1 MRAAEKPAYLGR
13 PEAAHRRSGTE
24 AARRSA
30 DLRRLEDAHGDGRE
44 AHRAWPHFA
53 ARGPSADRMRAG
65 LNLGRNQRS
74 GSNRAGRSARSTS
87 TSSRQGRVQRQLPGI
102 EPRASARP
110 SERPSHP
117 EKRGGCRGFEPQIS
131 LTNKLNITH
140 LIRLHGGSARRGQ
153 KSPRPTVPRAPGIC
167 GFFDGVS
174 VSADT
179 RAHFASS
186 HRPDLPAGLSR
197 DAWRFRRTSSL
208 TSTPVRLHFDRSRC
222 VEVRL
227 AERSGPER
235 PARHQGTRRAAG
247 LAPGC
252 QFAGSA
258 MCPGSFAP
266 VRPVGPRCLGSGS
279 GHASR
284 FSGAFGPCVLG
295 SSAPVRFMRP
305 RCLGSGS
312 AHASRFSGAFGPC
325 VLGSS
330 TPIRPMRP
338 RFSGAGSRARPASP
352 VALDRPWV
360 HALRLVPPTRSP

>member
-1 MRAAEKPAYLGR
+1 
-13 PEAAHRRSGTE
+13 
-24 AARRSA
+24 
-30 DLRRLEDAHGDGRE
+30 
-44 AHRAWPHFA
+44 
-53 ARGPSADRMRAG
+53 MRAG

-222 VEVRL
+222 LEVRL
-227 AERSGPER
+227 RGPGQN
-235 PARHQGTRRAAG
+235 ARLAIKELGVLRAWPQVASS
-247 LAPGC
+247 LDPPCA
-252 QFAGSA
+252 
-258 MCPGSFAP
+258 PGSFAP

-330 TPIRPMRP
+330 PPIRPMRP